1 MGATQPV
8 VLVVDDDELVVRLVS
23 GFLSRWG
30 FDVRSAASGEAA
42 LATLESQRV
51 DVAMVDLNM
60 AGISGLGVLEE
71 IRDRW
76 PSCRTMLMTGAAGED
91 IKLQAVKL
99 GALDFLD
106 KPLDWKYLEQR
117 FAAIRDDVERHTRV
131 AQLETEI
138 AEQSAFEGLVG
149 RSASMRELHDLIRRM
164 APYARVAL
172 ITGETGTG
180 KELVAHAMHR
190 AGRRAGKPLVAV
202 NCAAVSESLVESEL
216 FGHMRGAFTGATES
230 KPGLIEHADG
240 ATLFLDE
247 VGELPAAIQAKLL
260 RVLESGEFYRVGSV
274 EPRRVDVTI
283 LAATNR
289 DLEADVRAGRFRE
302 DLYYRLNVVEIRVPP
317 LRERRDD
324 IMLLTA
330 RFLAD
335 CRARMGKAVMG
346 LAPAAERLLM
356 LAPWPGNVRELRN
369 VVERAVMMADGALL
383 DEHDVRLALGK
394 SAGDA
399 ATLASDADLSGDGP
413 ITREQLEQALAQSG
427 GNRLEAARALGVSR
441 RTFYRVLHR
450 LNIILPPK

>member
-1 MGATQPV
+1 
-8 VLVVDDDELVVRLVS
+8 
-23 GFLSRWG
+23 
-30 FDVRSAASGEAA
+30 
-42 LATLESQRV
+42 
-51 DVAMVDLNM
+51 
-60 AGISGLGVLEE
+60 
-71 IRDRW
+71 
-76 PSCRTMLMTGAAGED
+76 
-91 IKLQAVKL
+91 
-99 GALDFLD
+99 
-106 KPLDWKYLEQR
+106 
-117 FAAIRDDVERHTRV
+117 
-131 AQLETEI
+131 
-138 AEQSAFEGLVG
+138 
-149 RSASMRELHDLIRRM
+149 
-164 APYARVAL
+164 
-172 ITGETGTG
+172 
-180 KELVAHAMHR
+180 
-190 AGRRAGKPLVAV
+190 
-202 NCAAVSESLVESEL
+202 
-216 FGHMRGAFTGATES
+216 
-230 KPGLIEHADG
+230 
-240 ATLFLDE
+240 
-247 VGELPAAIQAKLL
+247 LL

-335 CRARMGKAVMG
+335 CRERMVKAVMG